1 MLMYHRIVNQ
11 PTAWKGRKKQKQKE
25 WKGGKKKERKKQR
38 QEGSK
43 EKRKDGRREGKEER
57 HKHKRRSENQPS
69 KQTSKQKTGPVH
81 PFSIWTLT
89 LSGPAATCYSLDP
102 GASQSGAY
110 LPWGHLTTGATPLSP
125 HPPI

>member
-1 MLMYHRIVNQ
+1 MYHRIVNQ
-11 PTAWKGRKKQKQKE
+11 PTARKGRKKQKQKGRKE
-25 WKGGKKKERKKQR
+25 GKK
-38 QEGSK
+38 
-43 EKRKDGRREGKEER
+43 KDGRREGKEER

-89 LSGPAATCYSLDP
+89 LSGPAATCYILDP

-110 LPWGHLTTGATPLSP
+110 LPWGHLTTGAIPSP
-125 HPPI
+125 PTI